1 MYGRIPDGAKLFL
14 KVKGRKLYVA
24 KITLYIV
31 FPITKVSLLYNSVR
45 KSIINKMIF
54 VHDET
59 SSKQFYSR
67 YHFIAISTYYLFAV
81 AFQVT

>member
-1 MYGRIPDGAKLFL
+1 MGEFQTGKKLFL
-14 KVKGRKLYVA
+14 KVKGRKLHVA